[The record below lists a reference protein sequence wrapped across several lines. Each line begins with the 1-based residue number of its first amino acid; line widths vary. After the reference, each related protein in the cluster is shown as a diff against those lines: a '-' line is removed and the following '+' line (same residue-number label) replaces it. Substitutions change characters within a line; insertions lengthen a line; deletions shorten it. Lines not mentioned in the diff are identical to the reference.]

1 MLENFGTS
9 NRDKKLNEILQNSW
23 HFQTV
28 EEYGRIYFFV
38 LQNAWHFWMMLG
50 SILLVLQN
58 SWHFQV
64 MEKYVM
70 IYFIC
75 TNIQSQ
81 LIIFGLFWEFFG
93 NSLGILWEFFG
104 NSLEH
109 VGLGVLYMLGITV
122 WILYMISNDK
132 LCEYEKILGLRADRT
147 GQKNDH

>member
-1 MLENFGTS
+1 MFVTTFIPLIVDILGSTLFV
-9 NRDKKLNEILQNSW
+9 LQNSW
-23 HFQTV
+23 LFQTV

-104 NSLEH
+104 NSL
-109 VGLGVLYMLGITV
+109 GILWNMWVLVYFTCLELLFE

-132 LCEYEKILGLRADRT
+132 ICEYEKIRY
-147 GQKNDH
+147 